1 VLTRCKSLTLHVM
14 NSNQNNEYTKQAIN
28 AIKKCPQCL
37 ESLRQV
43 PCEDYK
49 DLKQLG
55 LAYQARFG
63 AFIRVK
69 HGVIMLNLV
78 EWDIV
83 AQELEKLL

>member
-1 VLTRCKSLTLHVM
+1 MLTQYKSLTLRVM

-43 PCEDYK
+43 PCEDYHV
-49 DLKQLG
+49 
-55 LAYQARFG
+55 RFG
-63 AFIRVK
+63 AFIRVR

-83 AQELEKLL
+83 VQEIEALL

>member
-1 VLTRCKSLTLHVM
+1 MLTQYKPLTLHVM
-14 NSNQNNEYTKQAIN
+14 NSNQNNDYTKQAIN
-28 AIKKCPQCL
+28 AIKKYPQCL

-43 PCEDYK
+43 PCED
-49 DLKQLG
+49 
-55 LAYQARFG
+55 YQARFG

-69 HGVIMLNLV
+69 HGVIMLKLV

>member
-1 VLTRCKSLTLHVM
+1 MTMRMRTITM
-14 NSNQNNEYTKQAIN
+14 NDYTKQALN
-28 AIKKCPQCL
+28 AIKKYPQCL

-83 AQELEKLL
+83 AQELEALL